1 MSAAQRLALQR
12 LARSQDRQEQR
23 QVSSQTSSSSYGAW
37 FTPDVDKPVR
47 RPLTSPS
54 KQIAA
59 QQDELRRCR
68 LSGSSGSS
76 TPAASA
82 AASAHRSQPAQAI
95 PRQAGTAA
103 ERRAAST
110 ALLSGA
116 AGSNLRGSINIGVAP
131 TAAAAAAPTAATVAA
146 LPSGLHPLSGLAQG
160 TMTMV
165 GAPVVAE
172 TSSTAYAVCT
182 KEGSLHVNHDRG
194 AAAVLPTEGV
204 ALFAMLDGHG
214 QELTL
219 TLTLTPTPT
228 PTLTPTLR

>member
-1 MSAAQRLALQR
+1 MVSKSVHAQFIQMSTAQRLALQR

-47 RPLTSPS
+47 RALTSPS

-82 AASAHRSQPAQAI
+82 AASAHRSQPAPAI
-95 PRQAGTAA
+95 PRQASTAA

-131 TAAAAAAPTAATVAA
+131 TAAAAAVPTAATAAA

-160 TMTMV
+160 AMTMV

-172 TSSTAYAVCT
+172 TSSNAYAVCT
-182 KEGSLHVNHDRG
+182 KE
-194 AAAVLPTEGV
+194 
-204 ALFAMLDGHG
+204 
-214 QELTL
+214 
-219 TLTLTPTPT
+219 TPTPT
-228 PTLTPTLR
+228 PTLPLPLPLPLTLTLTRCGIGSS